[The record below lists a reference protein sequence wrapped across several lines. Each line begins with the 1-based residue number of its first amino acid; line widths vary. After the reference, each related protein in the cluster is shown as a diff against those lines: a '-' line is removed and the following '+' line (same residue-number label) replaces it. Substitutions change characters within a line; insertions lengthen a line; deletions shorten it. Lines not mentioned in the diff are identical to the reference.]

1 MPGQPGELRVSDQ
14 EREQV
19 ASEIREHFAQGRL
32 DQSELDERL
41 SLAYAARTQ
50 ADLDALRHDLPQ
62 LELPATRDQARTDL
76 AKRRAELSRHLVQQ
90 TGYALIPFA
99 ICTFVWLASGMNG
112 GFWPVWVLVF
122 ALIPLLRNGW
132 RLWGPAPDLDQAER
146 SLSHRHRHHH
156 HRRHGLPP
164 PPTQPP
170 TPPEP

>member
-1 MPGQPGELRVSDQ
+1 MPGQPGELRVSDE
-14 EREQV
+14 ERDQA

-62 LELPATRDQARTDL
+62 LPTSRSRTRTDV
-76 AKRRAELSRHLVQQ
+76 AQRRAELSRHLVQQ

-99 ICTFVWLASGMNG
+99 VCTFIWLASGTSG
-112 GFWPVWVLVF
+112 GFWPVWLLVF

-132 RLWGPAPDLDQAER
+132 RLYGPAPDLDRVER
-146 SLSHRHRHHH
+146 SLGRRHR
-156 HRRHGLPP
+156 RGLPP
-164 PPTQPP
+164 PPGGPP
-170 TPPEP
+170 PPPEP

>member
-1 MPGQPGELRVSDQ
+1 MPAERGDIRVSDS

-32 DQSELDERL
+32 DQAELDERL

-62 LELPATRDQARTDL
+62 LPATQGRTRTDVDE
-76 AKRRAELSRHLVQQ
+76 RRAELSRHLIQQ

-99 ICTFVWLASGMNG
+99 VCVFIWLASGTNG
-112 GFWPVWVLVF
+112 GFWPIWALVF

-132 RLWGPAPDLDQAER
+132 RLWGPAPDLDRAER
-146 SLSHRHRHHH
+146 SLGRRHH

-164 PPTQPP
+164 PGDPP
-170 TPPEP
+170 APPEPPAPPAP

>member
-1 MPGQPGELRVSDQ
+1 MSDA
-14 EREQV
+14 ERDQV

-32 DQSELDERL
+32 DESELDERL
-41 SLAYAARTQ
+41 SLAYAARTR

-62 LELPATRDQARTDL
+62 LPAPPDGTRTDL

-99 ICTFVWLASGMNG
+99 VCTFIWLASGMNG
-112 GFWPVWVLVF
+112 GFWPVWVLVL

-132 RLWGPAPDLDQAER
+132 RLYGPAPDLDRAER
-146 SLSHRHRHHH
+146 SLSSRHRHH

-164 PPTQPP
+164 PPEPP
-170 TPPEP
+170 SPPEP